1 MKGSHAT
8 SLTEAGVIFGFSCAA
23 QERHPHTHTKLF
35 PSFCWVLLSPQ
46 LLLDLAPCFLVG
58 GVTSAAPTLMASQE
72 FVVSLHCDP
81 FSAKIQTLLVLQGK
95 YRKEREK
102 L

>member
-35 PSFCWVLLSPQ
+35 PGFCWVLLTPQ
-46 LLLDLAPCFLVG
+46 LLTPRVLVG
-58 GVTSAAPTLMASQE
+58 SVASAAPAPMASQE
-72 FVVSLHCDP
+72 FAVSLHCDP
-81 FSAKIQTLLVLQGK
+81 LSAKIQTLLVLQGK
-95 YRKEREK
+95 DRKEREK